1 MQTRPS
7 HRGDLSHDSTG
18 NSAHPKPVTPS
29 SIVTS
34 AGPRPDGLGP
44 IRSIDPAARTA
55 KRAYN
60 VLSASSVGLELGISV
75 LIGLFVGTAMDR
87 WLGTTPW
94 FLLLWIGFGFAA
106 GFRGVMRA
114 VKRADRAAA
123 AEEAEANGLS

>member
-7 HRGDLSHDSTG
+7 HRGDLSQDSSG
-18 NSAHPKPVTPS
+18 LSAHPKPVTP
-29 SIVTS
+29 
-34 AGPRPDGLGP
+34 
-44 IRSIDPAARTA
+44 RSIDPAARTA

-94 FLLLWIGFGFAA
+94 FLILWIGFGFAA